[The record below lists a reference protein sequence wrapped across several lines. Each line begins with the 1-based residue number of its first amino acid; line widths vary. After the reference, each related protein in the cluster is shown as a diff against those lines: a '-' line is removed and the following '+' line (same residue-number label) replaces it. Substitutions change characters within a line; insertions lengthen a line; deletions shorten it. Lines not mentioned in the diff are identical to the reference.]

1 MIERLEQIEQRYREL
16 TEQMAAPEITLDVK
30 RLQELARERATY
42 EEAVAKYREY
52 RSTLDSLE
60 KTKAMLDEDLGGEME
75 EMVQQE
81 IANLETKLEE
91 LQKDLKLALLP
102 RDANDNRDVIME
114 IRAGTGGDEA
124 ALFVAELFRMYS
136 RYAQSKGWAI
146 DIVDTNES
154 EQGGFKEI
162 IFEVKGMGAFSRLKY
177 ERGVHR
183 VQRVPTT
190 ESVGRIHTSTVTV
203 AVLPEA
209 SEVEISINPND
220 IKVDFYRSGG
230 AGGQNVNKVATAV
243 RITHIPT
250 GIVTTCQDERS
261 QLQNRNRAM
270 AVLRARLLDMEQRRQ
285 EDEITEQRR
294 SQVGTG
300 GRAEKIRT
308 YNFSQDRVSDHR
320 IGLTIRNLP
329 RVMEGDL
336 DKLIDSLVSYDQAK
350 KLEMQAV

>member
-16 TEQMAAPEITLDVK
+16 TEQMAAPEIALDVK

>member
-16 TEQMAAPEITLDVK
+16 TEQMATPEIALDVK